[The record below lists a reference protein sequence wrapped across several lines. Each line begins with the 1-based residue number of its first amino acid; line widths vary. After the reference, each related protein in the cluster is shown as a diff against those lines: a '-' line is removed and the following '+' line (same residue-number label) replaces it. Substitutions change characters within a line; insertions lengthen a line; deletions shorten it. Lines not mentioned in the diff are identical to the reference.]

1 MKQSLKIDI
10 RGRFRVRGPDGSD
23 RTPSSKKGRALVAML
38 ALSPDNTRSR
48 SWLQGKLWSQQDPAL
63 GAASLRQCLSVLRKS
78 LGPYKEFLKTDKQL
92 VSIRAIVE
100 PGGKGGFLED
110 ININDSEFKSWRAD
124 QSLLNPVLKQP
135 DGAIAQDKAKPRV
148 FSFLDESDT
157 DARFF
162 SALVSD
168 AVIQRLGEA
177 GSIETLEAADLGS
190 NPGRLEFILRTYAM
204 KQGHHS
210 GVRIRLEAAES
221 GSVIWTGHRV
231 LQSDTLGEIA
241 AVEVRQ
247 LMNHAV
253 DAAIDRYSQ
262 LRPSKSSE
270 SHSSALC
277 FRAVAKMF
285 TLDSNDLRESE
296 DMLSMA
302 SDLDNR
308 SIYLAWKAYLKIIQ
322 FAERIVTDRE
332 SVLEETQ
339 ALIAHALERGAD
351 NSMVLALASYV
362 QSVIFKNYAA
372 GSEFAEQSL
381 KISPINPMAWA
392 FWGVSKMHLGEAED
406 AFRCTTYAR
415 KISGHGPQR
424 YQINMLACQS
434 AIVAGRFVEAIK
446 LAEMTIGMAPN
457 FAPPKR
463 YLAALLVNADR
474 ERDAI
479 KVISDLKQLEP
490 DFSFDQLADPAYP
503 ASALRLSPLGDRL
516 DSLSQRLS

>member
-1 MKQSLKIDI
+1 MKQSLKINV
-10 RGRFRVRGPDGSD
+10 RGRFRVLGPDGSD
-23 RTPSSKKGRALVAML
+23 RTPSSKKGRALLAIL
-38 ALSPDNTRSR
+38 ALSPNNTRSR
-48 SWLQGKLWSQQDPAL
+48 SWLQEKLWSQQTQAL
-63 GAASLRQCLSVLRKS
+63 GAASLRQCLSILRKS
-78 LGPYKEFLKTDKQL
+78 FGPYKDFLKTDKQ
-92 VSIRAIVE
+92 VISIRATVE
-100 PGGKGGFLED
+100 TGGEGSFLED
-110 ININDSEFKSWRAD
+110 LNVNDSEFKSWRAD
-124 QSLLNPVLKQP
+124 QALLNAVLKQP
-135 DGAIAQDKAKPRV
+135 ERSIIPDSAKPRV
-148 FSFLDESDT
+148 FSVLDESDK

-168 AVIQRLGEA
+168 AVIRRLGEA
-177 GSIETLEAADLGS
+177 GSIEMLEATDMGS
-190 NPGRLEFILRTYAM
+190 DPGRLEFILRTYAM
-204 KQGHHS
+204 KQGSHS

-221 GSVIWTGHRV
+221 GSIIWTGHRV
-231 LQSDTLGEIA
+231 LRSDSLSEIA
-241 AVEVRQ
+241 TVEVRR

-285 TLDSNDLRESE
+285 TLNGSDLRESE

-308 SIYLAWKAYLKIIQ
+308 GIYLAWRAYLKIIQ

-362 QSVIFKNYAA
+362 QSVIFKNYVA
-372 GSEFAEQSL
+372 GSELAEQSL

-392 FWGVSKMHLGEAED
+392 FWGVAKMHLGEAED
-406 AFRCTTYAR
+406 SFRCTTYAR
-415 KISGHGPQR
+415 EISGHGPQK

-446 LAEMTIGMAPN
+446 LAETTIGMAPN
-457 FAPPKR
+457 YAPPKR

-474 ERDAI
+474 ELDAI
-479 KVISDLKQLEP
+479 KVISDLRQLEP

-503 ASALRLSPLGDRL
+503 ASALRLSPLGDWL